1 MRGPVRFAPDRT
13 ARPSHFAVAGLA
25 LLAALLVGCAGAQKA
40 TAKDRPDML
49 VELPDGRRLNFHC
62 TGRGS
67 PLVILE
73 SGYGAGVNGWI
84 SVQPRIAA
92 TTRVCSYDRAGYG
105 FSDPGPLPRDGAATA
120 RDLDEALDA
129 AGLPGPY
136 VVVGFSAGGLYGRL
150 FAARRP
156 GEVQGLVLLDPTVER
171 VAPVPEA
178 DGLQGMRRQVR
189 KCLATAELSPPPP
202 AGDPRWAGCMPRR
215 GTPSEMARIRSA
227 ESWRNQLS
235 ELDTIFGATS
245 AQTQRLNGL
254 LRDVPT
260 YVITASETAASAPT
274 LGYGDRQSVWE
285 LQHLRMALSSDRG
298 FQRTVFSSHRI
309 PTDRPEVVV
318 DTVLAMVA
326 AVRAGTPPDPLPV
339 SETAPPEGDS
349 AFPDS
354 PR

>member
-1 MRGPVRFAPDRT
+1 MRDPVRFAPDRT
-13 ARPSHFAVAGLA
+13 ARPPQFAAAALV
-25 LLAALLVGCAGAQKA
+25 LLAGFLVGCGGGQDA
-40 TAKDRPDML
+40 TARDRPDML
-49 VELPDGRRLNFHC
+49 VELPDGRHLNLHC

-73 SGYGAGVNGWI
+73 SGYGAGTNGWI
-84 SVQPRIAA
+84 PVQPKIAA

-129 AGLPGPY
+129 AHLPGPY

-171 VAPVPEA
+171 VAPSPEA
-178 DGLQGMRRQVR
+178 DGLQGLRRQAS
-189 KCLATAELSPPPP
+189 KCLATAELSPAPP

-215 GTPSEMARIRSA
+215 GTPTEMTRIRSSEA
-227 ESWRNQLS
+227 WRNQLS
-235 ELDTIFGATS
+235 ELDSIFGATS
-245 AQTQRLNGL
+245 AQAQRLNGL
-254 LRDVPT
+254 LRDVPA

-285 LQHLRMALSSDRG
+285 LQHLRMAMNSDRG
-298 FQRTVFSSHRI
+298 FQRTVLSSHRI

-318 DTVLAMVA
+318 ETVLAMVK
-326 AVRAGTPPDPLPV
+326 AVRAGTPPDPLPL
-339 SETAPPEGDS
+339 SETAPAEGD
-349 AFPDS
+349 AGFPEA